1 MDNFTYNTKTKII
14 FGKDQIQM
22 LKEELPRLGVKKL
35 LLVYGQSSIK
45 KLGIYDEILNIAKEL
60 KIAVFEEGNVRP
72 NPEITSVRNGI
83 KTCQEEDI
91 DLVLAAGGG
100 SVIDCAKAI
109 AFGVYYDGD
118 VWDVYLRKADS
129 EESLPIGVVITLAA
143 TGSETNGNSVIS
155 NDETGQKLAV
165 KYEISRP
172 EFAIIDPTYTLSVNE
187 HHTFAGSIDM
197 MMHIF
202 EQYFSPTSRTDTSDY
217 MSLGVVKSVIENTR
231 RILSGHDDYQVRANL
246 SWASTLAWNWILGV
260 DKVQDWATH
269 RLSYPVTKEYGTT
282 HAYALTML
290 FPSWMKVA
298 LKHNPE
304 VMVPKLSLLG
314 RELFGNPN
322 PAGAIE
328 EIRSLFK
335 SFKASTS
342 FAEEGI
348 HLTDEDIDHLVTE
361 ALTLGPVGNVIKID
375 EALAKEIFNEAKEL

>member
-1 MDNFTYNTKTKII
+1 MDNFVYDPKTRII
-14 FGKDQIQM
+14 FGQDQIQA
-22 LKEELPRLGVKKL
+22 LKEELPKLGVKKM

-45 KLGIYDEILNIAKEL
+45 KLGIYDEIIKMTSDLEIE
-60 KIAVFEEGNVRP
+60 VFEESNVRP
-72 NPEITSVRNGI
+72 NPDIRSVRNGI
-83 KTCQEEDI
+83 KTCKAEEI
-91 DLVLAAGGG
+91 DFVLAAGGG

-109 AFGVYYDGD
+109 AFGVYYEGD
-118 VWDVYLRKADS
+118 VWDIYLRKADS
-129 EESLPIGVVITLAA
+129 MKSLPIGVVITLAA

-155 NDETGQKLAV
+155 NDETGQKLSV
-165 KYEISRP
+165 KYDISRP
-172 EFAIIDPTYTLSVNE
+172 AFAIIDPSYTLHVDE

-202 EQYFSPTSRTDTSDY
+202 EQYFSPSLRTDTSDY

-282 HAYALTML
+282 HAYALAIL
-290 FPSWMKVA
+290 FPAWMKVA

-314 RELFGNPN
+314 RELFGNSN

-328 EIRSLFK
+328 ELRSLFR

-342 FAEEGI
+342 FEEEGI
-348 HLTDEDIDHLVTE
+348 HLSDEKIDYLVKET
-361 ALTLGPVGNVIKID
+361 LLLGPVGNVIKVD
-375 EALAKEIFNEAKEL
+375 EALAKEIFYEAKES